1 MKRIISLDQ
10 FRGLMALLIM
20 FYHFSSWTFFNF
32 DSNNLMER
40 FGRYGVSIFYIL
52 SGMTLYFV
60 YNNKISEKKEI
71 IVFYI
76 KRIFRILPLLWVSIL
91 LTIFMSN
98 NIHFNFSRIISNL
111 FCLYGFYD
119 TSLAISGGSWSIGNE
134 MFFYLFFPLI
144 IFLLFRSKFFIIFIL
159 CALASIYIGFAFYII
174 PNNVSSWWNLYINSW
189 NQFLL
194 FYLGILLAFYHNKW
208 IKLNKKIIRV
218 LFLISLLLFI
228 YIPIA
233 KDPINLVINN
243 GRVIFTILSLLLCF
257 TFFKSEF
264 VFPRFI
270 DNFLRKLGE
279 GCYSLYLLH
288 PLVYNFFNIIIWK
301 FWDVN
306 SFTLNLNVIKVINLV
321 LAIPF
326 TYLLSQLSYKYFE
339 SYFVKLGNRFA
350 KKI

>member
-119 TSLAISGGSWSIGNE
+119 TSLALSGGSWSIGNE

-218 LFLISLLLFI
+218 LFLISLLLF
-228 YIPIA
+228 
-233 KDPINLVINN
+233 K
-243 GRVIFTILSLLLCF
+243 GCCILF
-257 TFFKSEF
+257 
-264 VFPRFI
+264 
-270 DNFLRKLGE
+270 
-279 GCYSLYLLH
+279 
-288 PLVYNFFNIIIWK
+288 
-301 FWDVN
+301 
-306 SFTLNLNVIKVINLV
+306 
-321 LAIPF
+321 
-326 TYLLSQLSYKYFE
+326 
-339 SYFVKLGNRFA
+339 
-350 KKI
+350 